1 MLVRPGSMAA
11 PSPPMHG
18 GEHLRRREWWPE
30 ELTQVDDGTDYG
42 RMGVSD
48 GDDDLG
54 GRIQLGTTVP
64 PFCTRCAAGAS
75 PDVDLYVPSTSTY
88 TNGAP
93 GCNFRLSVCPPSLAH
108 AASSTRRAMAA
119 GG

>member
-1 MLVRPGSMAA
+1 
-11 PSPPMHG
+11 
-18 GEHLRRREWWPE
+18 
-30 ELTQVDDGTDYG
+30 
-42 RMGVSD
+42 MGVSD

-54 GRIQLGTTVP
+54 GRIQPGTAVP
-64 PFCTRCAAGAS
+64 PFSTRCAAGAS
-75 PDVDLYVPSTSTY
+75 PGVDLCVPSTSTY

-93 GCNFRLSVCPPSLAH
+93 GCNFRFSVRPPSLAH